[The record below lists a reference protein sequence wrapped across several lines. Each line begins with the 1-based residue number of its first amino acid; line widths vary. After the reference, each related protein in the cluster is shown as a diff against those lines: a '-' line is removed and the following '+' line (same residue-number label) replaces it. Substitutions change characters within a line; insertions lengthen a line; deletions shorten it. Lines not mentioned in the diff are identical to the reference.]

1 MYVSSLAPPSKI
13 LKTVKKNAS
22 QGAILRLPENPSFK
36 RALNKAK
43 NKENPVPPA
52 PTTLDDIVL
61 DPTEIKSF
69 RGEPML
75 LHDNSNHR
83 RLIMFGTQ
91 KNLDQLLRCPSW
103 YIDSTFSSSPELF
116 YQLLTIHGEIPDHH
130 SGNPW
135 IFPLIYILLTKKD
148 TDIYIFIICLLYI
161 CLICLN
167 KNYRHLASRI
177 FITKHTP

>member
-1 MYVSSLAPPSKI
+1 MSSLAPPSKI

-91 KNLDQLLRCPSW
+91 KNRRILHAVERYDPDTMDIVVYLDSLR
-103 YIDSTFSSSPELF
+103 
-116 YQLLTIHGEIPDHH
+116 
-130 SGNPW
+130 NVM
-135 IFPLIYILLTKKD
+135 
-148 TDIYIFIICLLYI
+148 
-161 CLICLN
+161 
-167 KNYRHLASRI
+167 
-177 FITKHTP
+177 